1 MSGLRASS
9 RRVTLAL
16 TLLAAGLV
24 ACAGSDEPRA
34 TADRDVLS
42 GPVELVILHT
52 NDIHGKFTTTAATW
66 RDGNPP
72 IGGLANLS
80 AYVEDER
87 AAYDRTMLVDAGD
100 FMTGNPICDEVH
112 EGVTGGAMVALLNLV
127 GYDAICL
134 GNHEFDHGLE
144 TLDGLMGLSEFPVV
158 SANTFRPQGGLTAP
172 EPYVIV
178 EERGLRIGV
187 IGLMTENLYGVAAPS
202 KLAGTRVT
210 SAAEAARSIVAEIDD
225 ETDLIVLLTH
235 IGVDG
240 DRELARAVENVDV
253 IVGGHSHTRITT
265 PELVNGVIIVQ
276 AGAHNRNLGK
286 LVLTVENDAVTAHA
300 GELIELWPREGGR
313 PDLREMVGNWEEKIE
328 AEFGRQVATLAT
340 SWDREY
346 HAESNIGN
354 WLCDRLMEHVDADF
368 AVLNSGGIRKDQGVG
383 PMTKLDVMEILPFA
397 NVVTTFTVTGE
408 ELLTIMRKNAD
419 AAANERYGILQVGG
433 IRYGYREA
441 GGGIELVDPTVGGE
455 PVDPTKTYRGAS
467 VDYVAV
473 GNAERYFGFVPDDP
487 ENSGIKIADVILE
500 AVEATETPID
510 ARVDGRMSAIASG
523 RKAG

>member
-1 MSGLRASS
+1 MSGHRLSVHQTA
-9 RRVTLAL
+9 LAAA
-16 TLLAAGLV
+16 LLGAGLV
-24 ACAGSDEPRA
+24 ACAGSDPSRVD
-34 TADRDVLS
+34 ADMLE

-66 RDGNPP
+66 QDGNPP

-87 AAYDRTMLVDAGD
+87 AGYDRTILLDAGD

-144 TLDGLMGLSEFPVV
+144 TLDGLMGLSEFPLV

-210 SAAEAARSIVAEIDD
+210 SAAEAARSIVSEIDD
-225 ETDLIVLLTH
+225 RTDLIVLLTH

-240 DRELARAVENVDV
+240 DRELARQVEGIDV
-253 IVGGHSHTRITT
+253 IVGGHSHTRLTE
-265 PELVNGVIIVQ
+265 PVVEQGVIIVQ

-286 LVLTVENDAVTAHA
+286 LVLTVADDAVTAHA

-313 PDLREMVGNWEEKIE
+313 PDLREMVGDWETKIE

-340 SWDREY
+340 AWDREY

-354 WLCDRLMEHVDADF
+354 WLCDRLREHVDADF
-368 AVLNSGGIRKDQGVG
+368 AVLNSGGIRKDQGTG

-397 NVVTTFTVTGE
+397 NMVTTFTVTGE

-433 IRYGYREA
+433 IRYGYREV
-441 GGGIELVDPTVGGE
+441 GGEIELVDPTVGGE
-455 PVDPTKTYRGAS
+455 PVDPTATYTGAS

-487 ENSGIKIADVILE
+487 VNSGIKIADVMLDAI
-500 AVEATETPID
+500 EATAQPID
-510 ARVDGRMSAIASG
+510 ARLDGRMSAVGSA